1 MSKKTDPRQC
11 PDCDSSLDRRTFLA
25 TTAAAAIATSASSLL
40 VGDMLQA
47 APKPSSTAEGIVR
60 EFYATLSD
68 EQKKEVALPWDDS
81 RRTKINANWHVTK
94 AQIDTFF
101 TKAQQDRIQR
111 IVKGVTSEDGYE
123 RFLKQ
128 MEYDAGGIG
137 EYSVALFGDPAKKP
151 FEFELTGRHLTLRA
165 DGNSTP
171 GAAFGGPIVYG
182 HGEEG
187 NIKQNLFFH
196 LTERANEVFKALDGS
211 QRKQALLTDAP
222 AEGAVKLRPENREIP
237 GIAGSELSKDQQQLV
252 TEVFKD
258 IISSYREEDV
268 QEAMSIY
275 KAGGGVQKTRIAF
288 YQAGDLANDK
298 VWDIWRLESPTVV
311 CHFRG
316 APHVHAYINVRR
328 RDGKG

>member
-1 MSKKTDPRQC
+1 MSKNSNPRPC
-11 PDCDSSLDRRTFLA
+11 PDCENPLDRRQFLA
-25 TTAAAAIATSASSLL
+25 TTAGVAVAASASSLL
-40 VGDMLQA
+40 VPGMLQA
-47 APKPSSTAEGIVR
+47 APKSSGAAEGLVG
-60 EFYATLSD
+60 ELHESLSAD
-68 EQKKEVALPWDDS
+68 QKKEMVLSWDDP
-81 RRTKINANWHVTK
+81 RRTKINANWHITK
-94 AQIDTFF
+94 ASVGKFF
-101 TKAQQDRIQR
+101 TKAQQDLIQQ
-111 IVKGVTSEDGYE
+111 IVKGVTSEDGYD

-165 DGNSTP
+165 DGDSTP
-171 GAAFGGPIVYG
+171 GAAFGGPIIYG

-196 LTERANEVFKALDGS
+196 LTERADEVFKALDEK
-211 QRKQALLTDAP
+211 QRTQALLTDAP
-222 AEGAVKLRPENREIP
+222 SEGAVKLRPESDRIP
-237 GIAGSELSKDQQQLV
+237 GIIGSELSKDQQQLV
-252 TEVFKD
+252 TAVFKD

-268 QEAMSIY
+268 EEALSIY
-275 KAGGGVQKTRIAF
+275 KAGGGVEKTRIAF
-288 YQAGDLANDK
+288 YQAGDLGDDK

-328 RDGKG
+328 RS

>member
-1 MSKKTDPRQC
+1 MSKNSTPRPC
-11 PDCDSSLDRRTFLA
+11 PDCENPLDRRQFLA
-25 TTAAAAIATSASSLL
+25 TTAGVAVAASASSLL
-40 VGDMLQA
+40 VPGMLQA
-47 APKPSSTAEGIVR
+47 APKSSGAAEGLVG
-60 EFYATLSD
+60 ELHESLSAD
-68 EQKKEVALPWDDS
+68 QKKEMVLSWDDP
-81 RRTKINANWHVTK
+81 RRTKINANWHITK
-94 AQIDTFF
+94 ASVGKFF
-101 TKAQQDRIQR
+101 TKAQQDLIQQ
-111 IVKGVTSEDGYE
+111 IVKGVTSEDGYD

-196 LTERANEVFKALDGS
+196 LTERADEVFKALDEK
-211 QRKQALLTDAP
+211 QRTQALLTDAP
-222 AEGAVKLRPENREIP
+222 SEGAVKLRPESDRIP
-237 GIAGSELSKDQQQLV
+237 GIIGSELSKDQQQLV
-252 TEVFKD
+252 TAVFKD

-268 QEAMSIY
+268 EEALSIY
-275 KAGGGVQKTRIAF
+275 KAGGGVEKTRIAF
-288 YQAGDLANDK
+288 YQAGDLGDDK

-328 RDGKG
+328 RS

>member
-1 MSKKTDPRQC
+1 MSKNSNPRPC
-11 PDCDSSLDRRTFLA
+11 PDCENPLDRRQFLA
-25 TTAAAAIATSASSLL
+25 TTAGVAVAASASSLL
-40 VGDMLQA
+40 VPGMLQA
-47 APKPSSTAEGIVR
+47 APKSSGAAEGLVG
-60 EFYATLSD
+60 ELHESLSAD
-68 EQKKEVALPWDDS
+68 QKKEMVLSWDDP
-81 RRTKINANWHVTK
+81 RRTKINANWHITK
-94 AQIDTFF
+94 ASVGKFF
-101 TKAQQDRIQR
+101 TKAQQDLIQQ
-111 IVKGVTSEDGYE
+111 IVKGVTSEDGYD

-182 HGEEG
+182 HGEQG

-196 LTERANEVFKALDGS
+196 LTERADEVFKALDGK
-211 QRKQALLTDAP
+211 QRTQALLTDAP
-222 AEGAVKLRPENREIP
+222 SEGAVKLRPENREIP

-252 TEVFKD
+252 TAVFKD

-275 KAGGGVQKTRIAF
+275 KAGGGVEKTRIAF
-288 YQAGDLANDK
+288 YQAGDLGDDK

-328 RDGKG
+328 RS

>member
-1 MSKKTDPRQC
+1 MSKNSNPRPC
-11 PDCDSSLDRRTFLA
+11 PDCENPLDRRQFLA
-25 TTAAAAIATSASSLL
+25 TTAGVAVAASASSLL
-40 VGDMLQA
+40 VPGMLQA
-47 APKPSSTAEGIVR
+47 APKSSGAAEGLVG
-60 EFYATLSD
+60 ELHESLSAD
-68 EQKKEVALPWDDS
+68 QKKEMVLSWDDP
-81 RRTKINANWHVTK
+81 RRTKINANWHITK
-94 AQIDTFF
+94 ASVGKFF
-101 TKAQQDRIQR
+101 TKAQQDLIQQ
-111 IVKGVTSEDGYE
+111 IVKGVTSEDGYD

-196 LTERANEVFKALDGS
+196 LTERADEVFKALDEK
-211 QRKQALLTDAP
+211 QRTQALLTDAP
-222 AEGAVKLRPENREIP
+222 SEGAVKLRPESDRIP
-237 GIAGSELSKDQQQLV
+237 GIIGSELSKDQQQLV
-252 TEVFKD
+252 TAVFKD

-268 QEAMSIY
+268 EEALSIY
-275 KAGGGVQKTRIAF
+275 KAGGGVEKTRIAF
-288 YQAGDLANDK
+288 YQAGDLGDDK

-328 RDGKG
+328 RS

>member
-1 MSKKTDPRQC
+1 
-11 PDCDSSLDRRTFLA
+11 
-25 TTAAAAIATSASSLL
+25 
-40 VGDMLQA
+40 MLQA
-47 APKPSSTAEGIVR
+47 APKSSGAAEGLVG
-60 EFYATLSD
+60 ELHESLSAD
-68 EQKKEVALPWDDS
+68 QKKEMVLSWDDP
-81 RRTKINANWHVTK
+81 RRTKINANWHITK
-94 AQIDTFF
+94 ASVGKFF
-101 TKAQQDRIQR
+101 TKAQQDLIQR
-111 IVKGVTSEDGYE
+111 IVKGVTSEDGYD

-196 LTERANEVFKALDGS
+196 LTERADEVFKALDEK
-211 QRKQALLTDAP
+211 QRTQALLTDAP
-222 AEGAVKLRPENREIP
+222 SEGAVKLRPESNRIP
-237 GIAGSELSKDQQQLV
+237 GIIGSELSKDQQQLV
-252 TEVFKD
+252 TAVFKD

-268 QEAMSIY
+268 EEALSIY
-275 KAGGGVQKTRIAF
+275 KAGGGVEKTRIAF
-288 YQAGDLANDK
+288 YQAGDLGDDK

-316 APHVHAYINVRR
+316 APHVHAYINVQRR
-328 RDGKG
+328 S